1 MNCDYFTIWKVGPD
15 GQKKQLGIVQG
26 HGTTSQVSA
35 YEFEDSSPA
44 EGLNYYQIS
53 QTDFDGTTT
62 LSEIAVVSF
71 SRSGTITCWHHDAEN
86 ILYLRR
92 TTDDPALVTITD
104 LAGRILS
111 RAQINTRESEMP
123 VEQKMKGQVVLII
136 VEDISGSIE
145 VVKVHL

>member
-1 MNCDYFTIWKVGPD
+1 M
-15 GQKKQLGIVQG
+15 
-26 HGTTSQVSA
+26 
-35 YEFEDSSPA
+35 
-44 EGLNYYQIS
+44 NYYQIS

-71 SRSGTITCWHHDAEN
+71 SRSGTISCWHHDAEN

-92 TTDDPALVTITD
+92 TTDNPALVTITD

-111 RAQINTRESEMP
+111 RAQINNRDVEMP
-123 VEQKMKGQVVLII
+123 VEQAMRGQVVLIM
-136 VEDISGSIE
+136 VEDILGSIE